1 MDNNEN
7 KSKLIKR
14 EQTLYKK
21 PNIKISPDLNLGSS
35 INMGFK
41 NTDVGMGLGLVNRDS
56 NKVYGNSLSKIISDP
71 NDPLGIKM
79 IFNTNKNEMYK
90 SMFSATPMY
99 NQAIE
104 SFKKRKGLM
113 QQISLLPDNSWKRFL
128 EMGVKTNT
136 ISNLDLTPILRRNKN
151 IMNEEVKKT
160 LMNIEPSKN
169 LSYITKKYY
178 QNYSGIKYK
187 DSQPYWKDKETDVY
201 VNVDDIDKLEE
212 ISNNKSLD
220 IERKEMVNFILYAQ
234 EYPMLLNE
242 HPVGQK
248 IFEYT
253 KNLRPVKLKGSLYL
267 YRMRTSN
274 EENRIFSHEE
284 MLKPPYGISQGGR
297 FDQYGNSVL
306 YTTNSLEIS
315 MLETYSQSNS
325 HKYYIARKLEYDNTL
340 KIVDLTSENEWIDCL
355 LRKKKS
361 KQGEEYIIPRFV
373 AQCLKYNRF
382 EGFIVDSIHAK
393 KDEKN
398 YIFFDYKTNNFETI
412 EDESYTAK
420 EVEDCINNYKK
431 DSK

>member
-7 KSKLIKR
+7 KYKLIKS

-21 PNIKISPDLNLGSS
+21 PNIKMSPNLNLGSS

-41 NTDVGMGLGLVNRDS
+41 NTDVRMGLGIGNRDS
-56 NKVYGNSLSKIISDP
+56 NKVYGNSLSKIISDS
-71 NDPLGIKM
+71 NDPLGIKVV
-79 IFNTNKNEMYK
+79 ISKNQSDMYK
-90 SMFSATPMY
+90 KMWSSTPKFD
-99 NQAIE
+99 QAIE
-104 SFKKRKGLM
+104 GLKKRESII
-113 QQISLLPDNSWKRFL
+113 QQISMLPDSNWKRTF
-128 EMGVKTNT
+128 EFAVKTNT
-136 ISNLDLTPILRRNKN
+136 ISNLDVTTILRQKIN
-151 IMNEEVKKT
+151 IDDEVKKT
-160 LMNIEPSKN
+160 LMSIEPAKN

-201 VNVDDIDKLEE
+201 VNVDDVDKLEE
-212 ISNNKSLD
+212 ISNNESLD
-220 IERKEMVNFILYAQ
+220 IDRKEMVNFILYAQ

-253 KNLRPVKLKGSLYL
+253 KTLRPVKLKGALYL

-274 EENRIFSHEE
+274 ERNPFFSHEE

-340 KIVDLTSENEWIDCL
+340 KIADLTSENKWIDYL
-355 LRKKKS
+355 LRTKKS

-373 AQCLKYNRF
+373 AQCLKYNGF
-382 EGFIVDSIHAK
+382 EGFIVNSIHSK

-398 YIFFDYKTNNFETI
+398 YIFFDYKKSDFNIVN
-412 EDESYTAK
+412 DYSYTDEEVKAYIDSYK
-420 EVEDCINNYKK
+420 ENE
-431 DSK
+431 

>member
-7 KSKLIKR
+7 KSKLIKNDH
-14 EQTLYKK
+14 TLYKK
-21 PNIKISPDLNLGSS
+21 SNSIIYPNLNLGDS

-41 NTDVGMGLGLVNRDS
+41 NTDVKKGLSLINQNNSNR
-56 NKVYGNSLSKIISDP
+56 YGNMFSKIISEQ
-71 NDPLGIKM
+71 NDTLGHKTV
-79 IFNTNKNEMYK
+79 FNTNTNEMYK
-90 SMFSATPMY
+90 SMWSSTPKLD
-99 NQAIE
+99 QVRDT
-104 SFKKRKGLM
+104 FKKRESII
-113 QQISLLPDNSWKRFL
+113 QQISMLPDSSFKRNL
-128 EMGVKTNT
+128 ELGIKTNV
-136 ISNLDLTPILRRNKN
+136 ISGLDVTPILRKIN
-151 IMNEEVKKT
+151 
-160 LMNIEPSKN
+160 P
-169 LSYITKKYY
+169 SYITKGYY
-178 QNYSGIKYK
+178 KNYSGIKYK

-201 VNVDDIDKLEE
+201 VNVNDIDKLEE
-212 ISNNKSLD
+212 VSNNKSLNID
-220 IERKEMVNFILYAQ
+220 REEMVEFILHAQ

-253 KNLRPVKLKGSLYL
+253 TTLRPVKLKGTLYL

-274 EENRIFSHEE
+274 EQNPFFSHEE

-340 KIVDLTSENEWIDCL
+340 RIADLTSENEWIDYL

-373 AQCLKYNRF
+373 AQCLKYNGF
-382 EGFIVDSIHAK
+382 EGFIVNSIHSK

-398 YIFFDYKTNNFETI
+398 YIFFDYKNSDFNI
-412 EDESYTAK
+412 VKDYSYTDVEVKAYIDSYK
-420 EVEDCINNYKK
+420 ENE
-431 DSK
+431 